1 MENFNCNA
9 SMDASTN
16 YMLQHFYT
24 SLTQDLPLQTINT
37 ATMLSTYVNPQNIER
52 MVQLEMERIK
62 ENCARKEEQ
71 YVEQMLSENPIII
84 ERRTNATAV
93 NCQQSVTRQQHQGG
107 LQQTQMYQQIMD
119 PTGAAVMLSPN
130 DNTITTTA
138 TSLLPLK
145 QQSFHQH
152 QQQRQQQ
159 QRADACRRSRYNNKI
174 KKAKTKYRHKYM
186 SQKLLQSTQ
195 MFDCIQDLISQAE
208 SHLLAQGLTKD
219 KLQQLRLNYGMDK
232 VKPGHRQQ
240 IGS

>member
-1 MENFNCNA
+1 
-9 SMDASTN
+9 
-16 YMLQHFYT
+16 
-24 SLTQDLPLQTINT
+24 
-37 ATMLSTYVNPQNIER
+37 MLSTYVNPQNIER

-130 DNTITTTA
+130 DNTTTTTA

-145 QQSFHQH
+145 QQSFHQ
-152 QQQRQQQ
+152 QQQQQ